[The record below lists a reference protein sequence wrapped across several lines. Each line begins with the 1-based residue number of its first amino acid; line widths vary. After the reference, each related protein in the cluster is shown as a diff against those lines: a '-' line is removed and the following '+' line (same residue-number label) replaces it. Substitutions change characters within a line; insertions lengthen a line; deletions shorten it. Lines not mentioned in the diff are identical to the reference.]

1 MKYNRIQATIDLL
14 DEKVKTIPDN
24 CFFNECA
31 QTMDI
36 IDFEADLGIELP
48 LSYIIFLENYNGGFM
63 CGKSQAQMIK
73 EDGNYEDTKWNSVTF
88 FGLDEIREIY
98 EDKSQMN
105 WKLFDKKYDVYPFI
119 PFCRT
124 AIGEL
129 LIFAN
134 PLSED
139 RESPVFDAFHEEF
152 PNDWGL
158 LFNSFTE
165 LFEVY
170 VNNNGNIPT
179 TSYKKPT
186 AKEFVEKGINSNA

>member
-158 LFNSFTE
+158 LFNNFTE

-186 AKEFVEKGINSNA
+186 AKEFVEKEINSKA